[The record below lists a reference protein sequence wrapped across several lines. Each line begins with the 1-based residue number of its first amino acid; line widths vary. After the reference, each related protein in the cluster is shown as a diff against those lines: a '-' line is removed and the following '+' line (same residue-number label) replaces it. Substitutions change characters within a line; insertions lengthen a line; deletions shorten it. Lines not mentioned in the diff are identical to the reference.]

1 MPLSADG
8 VPLQV
13 SGDLS
18 FTVTGAGGA
27 TSGSIT
33 GRGSRVLVHA
43 DDPVA
48 AFRAASAPG
57 RGRPALGGLGDLL
70 ADAGLVVEVA
80 GPAGVVATVGHGV
93 DSRLGALTA
102 GSRRVQPGSVRA
114 VRPLVVERLRE
125 AARGP
130 AAVPLVA
137 VGALLALAVIGL
149 RGSRHRG

>member
-1 MPLSADG
+1 MRLSADG

-33 GRGSRVLVHA
+33 GRGSRLLVHA

-48 AFRAASAPG
+48 VFRAASAPG
-57 RGRPALGGLGDLL
+57 RGQPALGGLGDLL

-80 GPAGVVATVGHGV
+80 GPSGVVATVGHGV
-93 DSRLGALTA
+93 DSRLGRLTA
-102 GSRRVQPGSVRA
+102 GSRRVRPGSLRA
-114 VRPLVVERLRE
+114 VRPLAVERVR
-125 AARGP
+125 AATRGS

-137 VGALLALAVIGL
+137 AGGLVALAVIGL
-149 RGSRHRG
+149 RAGRSRG